1 MIHQDTIKYWL
12 YLYYYLLYKNMTPK
26 LIYLKNCMYVFRCYL
41 FWLRWVFVALCGLSL
56 VAANRGC
63 SLLCCTGFTLWWLFR
78 LWRLGCKRACS
89 GVSACVLQ
97 GVQLSVLVAH
107 KLSSCSTRA
116 PELHLVGFRVWAQQL
131 LYRLSCSAAHGI
143 FPDQRIKP
151 KSSASAGVP
160 PGNSPHF
167 FLFFLQF
174 TSLCYFL
181 CITAIP
187 ITFHSNKIFLKI
199 EVYILFS

>member
-107 KLSSCSTRA
+107 KLSSCTFQALKHRLNSCGTQAQLLCSMWDLPRSGIEPVSSALAGRFFTTRA
-116 PELHLVGFRVWAQQL
+116 TREAP
-131 LYRLSCSAAHGI
+131 
-143 FPDQRIKP
+143 
-151 KSSASAGVP
+151 
-160 PGNSPHF
+160 
-167 FLFFLQF
+167 LFCF
-174 TSLCYFL
+174 
-181 CITAIP
+181 
-187 ITFHSNKIFLKI
+187 
-199 EVYILFS
+199 